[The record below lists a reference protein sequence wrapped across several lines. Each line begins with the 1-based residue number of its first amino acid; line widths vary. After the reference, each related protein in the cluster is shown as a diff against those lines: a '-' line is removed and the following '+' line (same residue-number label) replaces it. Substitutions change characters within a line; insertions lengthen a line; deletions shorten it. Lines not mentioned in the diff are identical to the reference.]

1 MFFFSQLI
9 GAIRSKQDLYNLNEY
24 CHKANLV
31 VTPKKGTAIMWY
43 NHMMDPD
50 SGWMGEMDPYS
61 IHGGCGVRE
70 GIKWIANNWINAPY
84 KNHAHVPSQYIV
96 RPDINLFED

>member
-1 MFFFSQLI
+1 MFRPQLI
-9 GAIRSKQDLYNLNEY
+9 GAIRSKQDLYNLSEY

-43 NHMMDPD
+43 NHAMDPD

-61 IHGGCGVRE
+61 IHGGCAVKE
-70 GIKWIANNWINAPY
+70 GIKWIANNWITAPY
-84 KNHAHVPSQYIV
+84 KNRAHVPSQYIHG
-96 RPDINLFED
+96 PDIYYTED